1 MKKTAREKTE
11 GQGIPQV
18 LLPLVGLLT
27 MVKGQLYELVVS
39 SGLSVLM
46 ALLEQEREAL
56 CGPRYRHDPSRQA
69 SRAGHA
75 SGELTLGGR
84 RVTVKRPRV
93 RSRDGKELELPS
105 WEQFASEDPLN
116 ERVLEQILVGVATRK
131 YDRSLEPLP
140 SGVKGRGASKSAVS
154 RRFVAETTKRLKE
167 WAERSLAGLSIVA
180 VMLDGIVIGEHTV
193 LVALGMDEGGAKH
206 ILGFWEGATENAAAC
221 NALLSNLVE
230 RGLDTSRTM
239 LFIIDGSKALAK
251 AIRSVMGKRAK
262 IQRCQVHKKRNVLEH
277 LPERRRQSIGEMMET
292 AYRCSDPKR
301 AMDMLKKIARQLEQK
316 HPSAAASLRE
326 GLEETLTVKSFQLSE
341 ELERILSTT
350 NTIEN
355 LNSVIRHIQRN
366 VKRWRDGQMV
376 LRWVGAAL
384 QEAERGFRR
393 IRGYKDMPKLV
404 AALRAHD
411 AQLVEPLEAEK
422 KVA

>member
-1 MKKTAREKTE
+1 
-11 GQGIPQV
+11 V
-18 LLPLVGLLT
+18 
-27 MVKGQLYELVVS
+27 
-39 SGLSVLM
+39 
-46 ALLEQEREAL
+46 
-56 CGPRYRHDPSRQA
+56 
-69 SRAGHA
+69 
-75 SGELTLGGR
+75 
-84 RVTVKRPRV
+84 
-93 RSRDGKELELPS
+93 ELPS
-105 WEQFASEDPLN
+105 WKQFASEDPLSQ
-116 ERVLEQILVGVATRK
+116 RMLEQMMIGVATRK
-131 YDRSLEPLP
+131 YNRSLEPLP
-140 SGVKGRGASKSAVS
+140 SGVESRGTSKSAVS
-154 RRFVAETTKRLKE
+154 RRFVEETTKGLKE
-167 WAERSLAGLSIVA
+167 WAERSLAGLSLAV

-193 LVALGMDEGGAKH
+193 LAALGMDEGGRKH

-230 RGLDTSRTM
+230 RGLDTSRTI

-251 AIRSVMGKRAK
+251 AIRAVMGKRAK

-277 LPERRRQSIGEMMET
+277 LPERRRQSVGEMIET
-292 AYRCSDPKR
+292 AYRCRDPKR

-326 GLEETLTVKSFQLSE
+326 GLEETLTVKSLQLPE

-350 NTIEN
+350 NAIEN

-384 QEAERGFRR
+384 REAERGFRR
-393 IRGYKDMPKLV
+393 IRGYKDMPRLV

-411 AQLVEPLEAEK
+411 AQLDGPLEAEK

>member
-1 MKKTAREKTE
+1 M
-11 GQGIPQV
+11 

-46 ALLEQEREAL
+46 ALLEHEREEL

-69 SRAGHA
+69 SRAGYA
-75 SGELTLGGR
+75 SGEVTLGGR
-84 RVTVKRPRV
+84 RVAVKRPRV
-93 RSRDGKELELPS
+93 RSRAGEEVELPS
-105 WEQFASEDPLN
+105 WKQFASEDPLK
-116 ERVLEQILVGVATRK
+116 ERVLEQLMVGVATRK

-140 SGVKGRGASKSAVS
+140 SGAKGRGASKSAVS

-193 LVALGMDEGGAKH
+193 LVALGMDEGGTKH
-206 ILGFWEGATENAAAC
+206 ILGFWEGATENAAVC

-230 RGLDTSRTM
+230 RGLDTNRAM

-251 AIRSVMGKRAK
+251 AIRSVMGNCAK

-277 LPERRRQSIGEMMET
+277 LPERRRQSIGEMIET
-292 AYRCSDPKR
+292 AYRCPDPKR
-301 AMDMLKKIARQLEQK
+301 ATDMLKKIARQLEQK

-326 GLEETLTVKSFQLSE
+326 GLEETLTVKSFQLPE

-350 NTIEN
+350 NAIEN

-366 VKRWRDGQMV
+366 VKRWRDGHMV

-384 QEAERGFRR
+384 REAERGFRR

-411 AQLVEPLEAEK
+411 AQLGEPLEAEK

>member
-1 MKKTAREKTE
+1 
-11 GQGIPQV
+11 
-18 LLPLVGLLT
+18 
-27 MVKGQLYELVVS
+27 
-39 SGLSVLM
+39 
-46 ALLEQEREAL
+46 
-56 CGPRYRHDPSRQA
+56 
-69 SRAGHA
+69 
-75 SGELTLGGR
+75 
-84 RVTVKRPRV
+84 
-93 RSRDGKELELPS
+93 LPS

-154 RRFVAETTKRLKE
+154 RRFVAETTKLLKE
-167 WAERSLAGLSIVA
+167 WAERSLAGLSIVT

-292 AYRCSDPKR
+292 AYRCRDPKR

-326 GLEETLTVKSFQLSE
+326 GLEETLTIKSFQLPE

-350 NTIEN
+350 NAIEN
-355 LNSVIRHIQRN
+355 LNSVIRQIQRN

>member
-11 GQGIPQV
+11 GQGVPQV

-56 CGPRYRHDPSRQA
+56 CGPRYRHNPSRPA
-69 SRAGHA
+69 SRAGYA

-84 RVTVKRPRV
+84 RVAVKRPRV
-93 RSRDGKELELPS
+93 RSRAGEEVELPS
-105 WEQFASEDPLN
+105 WKHFASEDPLN
-116 ERVLEQILVGVATRK
+116 ERVLEQIMVGVATRK

-140 SGVKGRGASKSAVS
+140 WGVQGRGASKSAVS
-154 RRFVAETTKRLKE
+154 RRFVAETTKGLKE
-167 WAERSLAGLSIVA
+167 WAERSLAGVSIIA

-193 LVALGMDEGGAKH
+193 LVALGIDEGGTKH

-230 RGLDTSRTM
+230 RALDTSRTI
-239 LFIIDGSKALAK
+239 LFIIDGSKVLAK
-251 AIRSVMGKRAK
+251 AIRSVMGNRAK
-262 IQRCQVHKKRNVLEH
+262 IQRCQVHKKHNVLEH
-277 LPERRRQSIGEMMET
+277 LPERRRQSVGEIITT
-292 AYRCSDPKR
+292 AYRCRDPKR
-301 AMDMLKKIARQLEQK
+301 AMDMLKKLARQLEQK

-326 GLEETLTVKSFQLSE
+326 GLEETLTIKLFQLPE

-350 NTIEN
+350 NAIEN
-355 LNSVIRHIQRN
+355 LNSGIRHIQRN

-384 QEAERGFRR
+384 QEAEKGFRR

-411 AQLVEPLEAEK
+411 AQLDGPLEAEK